1 MRNLTGGPEAKG
13 GFFIDMNYSLTGP
26 GFGPIVHPK
35 VQNVDIDG
43 LVIDGAPFAIK
54 LSGDSASHIR
64 NVTVTNSTF
73 TNMASSTV
81 SVKNADNVTFT
92 KVKVNGKTI

>member
-1 MRNLTGGPEAKG
+1 M
-13 GFFIDMNYSLTGP
+13 
-26 GFGPIVHPK
+26 HPK

-81 SVKNADNVTFT
+81 SVKNADTRNRMMKRRATRPWT
-92 KVKVNGKTI
+92 KPLAYTKRLRPRRSE